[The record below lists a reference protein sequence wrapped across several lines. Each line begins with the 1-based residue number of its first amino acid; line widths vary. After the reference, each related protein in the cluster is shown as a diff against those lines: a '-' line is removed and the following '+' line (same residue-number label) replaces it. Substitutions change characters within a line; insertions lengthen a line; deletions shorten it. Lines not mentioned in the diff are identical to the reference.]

1 MGKASDVTLVAL
13 LIVGAMAVAILA
25 IMHLDLLL
33 AAIVVLVL
41 VGLLALAVLL
51 VLGGLAV
58 VPYYFAKRGRG
69 TQPGAYSLEQLK
81 DNKDQERK

>member
-1 MGKASDVTLVAL
+1 MGKASDVTIVAL
-13 LIVGAMAVAILA
+13 LAIGAMAVAILA

-51 VLGGLAV
+51 VLGGLAA
-58 VPYYFAKRGRG
+58 VPYYFAKRGQD
-69 TQPGAYSLEQLK
+69 THPGSYSLEQLK
-81 DNKDQERK
+81 DNRDQGRK